1 MTRYAIALGSNQGG
15 RVDHLRQAVAELE
28 GLGTIEAI
36 SGLYETEPVGGP
48 AQDPFLNAVVLLDT
62 DLAPAKLLATL
73 QQIETANDRV
83 RTVRWG
89 PRTLDLD
96 IVAVDDQVI
105 DTPDLQVPHPR
116 AAERLFVLQ
125 PLCDVWPEAMVG
137 DGLTAA
143 EALSAVSGQVVDLV
157 AADW

>member
-15 RVDHLRQAVAELE
+15 RVDRLRQAVAELE

-143 EALSAVSGQVVDLV
+143 EALSAVSGQVADLV

>member
-1 MTRYAIALGSNQGG
+1 MTEDNGFAATTRTRAVTAGPGAAARAESLGIPATE
-15 RVDHLRQAVAELE
+15 VD
-28 GLGTIEAI
+28 G
-36 SGLYETEPVGGP
+36 
-48 AQDPFLNAVVLLDT
+48 N
-62 DLAPAKLLATL
+62 
-73 QQIETANDRV
+73 
-83 RTVRWG
+83 
-89 PRTLDLD
+89 D

-143 EALSAVSGQVVDLV
+143 EALSAVSGQVADLV

>member
-1 MTRYAIALGSNQGG
+1 MTRFAIALGSNQGA
-15 RVDHLRQAVAELE
+15 RANHMRQAVA
-28 GLGTIEAI
+28 GMRALGTIEAI

-48 AQDPFLNAVVLLDT
+48 AQDPFLNAVVILDT
-62 DLAPAKLLATL
+62 DLAAAKLLDSL
-73 QQIETANDRV
+73 QQIETAHDRV

-105 DTPDLQVPHPR
+105 DTPDLKVPHPR
-116 AAERLFVLQ
+116 AAQRLFVLQ
-125 PLCDVWPEAMVG
+125 PLCDVWPAAMVG

-143 EALSAVSGQVVDLV
+143 AALATVSGQAVELV

>member
-143 EALSAVSGQVVDLV
+143 EALSAVSGQVADLV

>member
-15 RVDHLRQAVAELE
+15 RVDRLRQAVAELE

-96 IVAVDDQVI
+96 IVAVGDQVI

-143 EALSAVSGQVVDLV
+143 EALSAVSGQVADLV